1 MTRWK
6 DFEGKYQ
13 YYISF
18 DTAAIIL
25 KTAKDKGRI
34 IKELQALIRTY
45 LEHNTLANDKI
56 KVRIGAGSKILPVEQ
71 YQEKIEK
78 LLKDLEPATPSIQD
92 ITEKHPDDGKEGYW
106 RINGIRHSPIV
117 WSTTAKAAV
126 EKALQKEAVGDWEVF
141 SVDYLGERPEII
153 E

>member
-1 MTRWK
+1 MTQWK

-18 DTAAIIL
+18 DTTAIVL
-25 KTAKDKGRI
+25 KTAKDKSRI
-34 IKELQALIRTY
+34 IKELQALIKTY
-45 LEHNTLANDKI
+45 LDYNTLANDKI
-56 KVRIGAGSKILPVEQ
+56 KVSIGSGSKILTAEQ
-71 YQEKIEK
+71 YREKIGK
-78 LLKDLEPATPSIQD
+78 LLKDLEPATSSMQD

-106 RINGIRHSPIV
+106 RINGIRHSPVV

-126 EKALQKEAVGDWEVF
+126 EKAIQKEAIGDWEVF